1 MSIVHKEVSIHLHS
15 IGVRLA
21 GGSNSN
27 RHFSLDAIYQKLYSL
42 CCMLF
47 QSILTSGANN

>member
-15 IGVRLA
+15 FGVRLA

-27 RHFSLDAIYQKLYSL
+27 RHFSLDAIYYTV
-42 CCMLF
+42 
-47 QSILTSGANN
+47 I